1 MTFNTENFVES
12 ILSSID
18 RMGYIKSDEIPNIE
32 LYMDQLTSF
41 MEKRLANT
49 RRNESDKIMTKTM
62 INNYTKNDLLPPPE
76 RKRYGRDHIMML
88 LFIYYFKNILSMS
101 DIKKLLGPLSKN
113 YFNNSGELKLSD
125 IYDEM
130 FEMSLAQREDL
141 KKFVEEQTASVMETC
156 KGANKDN
163 EDFLHL
169 FAFICALGFD
179 AYVKKLMIEKI
190 IDLMD
195 DDGHPIKEK

>member
-1 MTFNTENFVES
+1 MTFDTENFVES

-18 RMGYIKSDEIPNIE
+18 RMNYVKSDEIPNIE
-32 LYMDQLTSF
+32 LYMDQLTTF
-41 MEKRLANT
+41 MEKHLCNT
-49 RRNESDKIMTKTM
+49 RRNSSDKIITKTM
-62 INNYTKNDLLPPPE
+62 VNNYTKNDLLPPPE
-76 RKRYGRDHIMML
+76 RKKYGRDHIMML

-113 YFNNSGELKLSD
+113 YFKNSGELRLSE

-130 FEMSLAQREDL
+130 FELSLTQREDL
-141 KKFVEEQTASVMETC
+141 KKFVEKQAAEVMKTC
-156 KGANKDN
+156 KGANKEN
-163 EDFLHL
+163 EEFLHL
-169 FAFICALGFD
+169 FAFICTLSFD

-195 DDGHPIKEK
+195 DDGHPIRS